1 MTGHH
6 GGVPDLLWDDV
17 KNFFDPELMGA
28 LPDVAVPGTT
38 VEDWQT
44 VLDLVRDRGWK
55 WEYRED
61 GVAVPLASAAD
72 MVSAVDREVT
82 ADLRV
87 WPVRGVEV
95 IFRLY
100 VVGEVSFEVDLR
112 ELQGQAVVDL
122 LCGFLTTIG
131 RTLGKPVRMTPE
143 GDAGHPVLGFE
154 PKAGGVVL
162 LADPKLPG
170 EA

>member
-1 MTGHH
+1 M
-6 GGVPDLLWDDV
+6 PDLLWDDV

-112 ELQGQAVVDL
+112 ELQGQAGVDL
-122 LCGFLTTIG
+122 LMQISDHD
-131 RTLGKPVRMTPE
+131 RSYV
-143 GDAGHPVLGFE
+143 
-154 PKAGGVVL
+154 
-162 LADPKLPG
+162 G
-170 EA
+170 EACADDPRGGRGPSSAGV